1 MLSIY
6 IQHTRWCMRQN
17 MGYYTMPI
25 ESNFIIVLYSNG
37 LKLIMK
43 SQVLLRRLLA
53 FAANMF

>member
-1 MLSIY
+1 
-6 IQHTRWCMRQN
+6 
-17 MGYYTMPI
+17 MPI